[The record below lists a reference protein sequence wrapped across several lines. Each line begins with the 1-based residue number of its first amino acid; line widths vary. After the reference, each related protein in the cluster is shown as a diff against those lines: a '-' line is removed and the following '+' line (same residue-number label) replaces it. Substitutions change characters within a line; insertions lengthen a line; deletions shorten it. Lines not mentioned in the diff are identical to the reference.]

1 MSMQYQEK
9 GKGSAVASSGLMQFI
24 SQRLAISGLFLALLA
39 LIAISSFIS
48 EAFLSPFN
56 LINVLRQVALYG
68 IVSIGLTFVILT
80 AGIDLSVGSIV
91 AVVSVSTAMLLN
103 AGLPIPVV
111 ILAGLGIGV
120 AFGLV
125 NGLGITLFK
134 IPPFIMTLGVMVM
147 LRGFALTLSDGRP
160 IDVTFTAGNFGWIGR
175 GSALGLPVAVWIFLA
190 VAAIAF
196 FVLRYTAFGR
206 NIYAVGSNAEAARLS
221 GINVA
226 AVQIGVYT
234 ISGML
239 AGLTA
244 LIFVSRLTVGEPTA
258 GTGLE
263 LEAIA
268 ISVIGGASLFGG
280 IGGVVGT
287 TIGACILAV
296 LANMMNLI
304 GISPFTQQ
312 IVKGAI
318 IIIAVSSEVLRRRR

>member
-1 MSMQYQEK
+1 MQEK
-9 GKGSAVASSGLMQFI
+9 GTRTDTAASAIMRFI
-24 SQRLAISGLFLALLA
+24 SQRLAISGLFLALFA
-39 LIAISSFIS
+39 LIVLSSLISD
-48 EAFLSPFN
+48 AFLSPFN

-91 AVVSVSTAMLLN
+91 AVVSVATAMALN
-103 AGLPIPVV
+103 AKLPVPVV
-111 ILAGLGIGV
+111 IVSGLAIGTV
-120 AFGLV
+120 FGLV
-125 NGLGITLFK
+125 NGLGITLFN

-147 LRGFALTLSDGRP
+147 LRGLALTLSDGRP
-160 IDVTFTAGNFGWIGR
+160 IDVTFSAGSFSWIGR
-175 GSALGLPVAVWIFLA
+175 GAVAGIPVAVWIFVI
-190 VAAIAF
+190 VAIAAF

-221 GINVA
+221 GINVF
-226 AVQIGVYT
+226 AVKLGVYT
-234 ISGML
+234 ISGVL

-280 IGGVVGT
+280 IGGVTGT
-287 TIGACILAV
+287 TSAPASWQF
-296 LANMMNLI
+296 
-304 GISPFTQQ
+304 SP
-312 IVKGAI
+312 I
-318 IIIAVSSEVLRRRR
+318 